1 MNLNMINEPKKDY
14 NREMHT
20 AEHILNQTMI
30 IKFGTGRSVTNH
42 IEKRK
47 SKCDYRFNR
56 PLEENEVK
64 MLEHSVNEVIAKR
77 LDVMESFVSREEAA
91 TRYNVSKLPD
101 DAGDVIRIIAVGDY
115 DYCPCI
121 GQHVSNTS
129 EIGGITIISTDF
141 NEQTQIL
148 RIRYKIS

>member
-1 MNLNMINEPKKDY
+1 MINEPKKDY

-30 IKFGTGRSVTNH
+30 RKFGTGRSVTNH
-42 IEKRK
+42 IEKKK
-47 SKCDYRFNR
+47 SKCDYKFNR
-56 PLEENEVK
+56 PLEEKEVR
-64 MLEHSVNEVIAKR
+64 MLEGAVNYFIALNRYVK
-77 LDVMESFVSREEAA
+77 ESFVSRKEAGEK
-91 TRYNVSKLPD
+91 YNVSKLPENV
-101 DAGDVIRIIAVGDY
+101 GDKIRIIAVGDY

-141 NEQTQIL
+141 NEQTGIL
-148 RIRYKIS
+148 RIRYKIA